1 MKNKGPPCENIW
13 RHGLIIIHK
22 YAHARAGLL
31 GNPSDGYNGRTISV
45 IIRNFRAE
53 VVLYEWESL
62 DIMASADDRAN
73 FKSVHDLARDVELHG
88 YYGGLRLIKATIK
101 RFVEYCQ
108 VQRLTLHNRNF
119 SIRYN
124 TNIPRQVGM
133 AGSSAIIVATM
144 RCLMEFYGIKIPLEA
159 QPSFVL
165 SIEKEKL
172 GIVAGL
178 QDRVIQVYEG
188 LVYMDFDQAL
198 EQVVDGFKCYKYESM
213 SPGLLPPLYLAYHN
227 SLSEPTEIF
236 HNDIRGRF
244 NNGDPK
250 VVGAMKRL
258 AEITNLGREALLNN
272 DTRRLAE
279 LMDDNFNVRRSIYNL
294 PPWQIQMVE
303 VARQCGA
310 SANFAGSGGA
320 IIGTYQ
326 GEAMYGKLCSQMAAI
341 GSRVIKPQ
349 MAGGEQRH

>member
-1 MKNKGPPCENIW
+1 
-13 RHGLIIIHK
+13 LIIIHK

-62 DIMASADDRAN
+62 DIMASASDRAN
-73 FKSVHDLARDVELHG
+73 FKSIHDLARDVELHG

-101 RFVEYCQ
+101 RFVEYCEAQ
-108 VQRLTLHNRNF
+108 KLTLHNRNF

-124 TNIPRQVGM
+124 TNIPQQVGM

-144 RCLMEFYGIKIPLEA
+144 RCLMEFYGVKIPQEA

-165 SIEKEKL
+165 SVEKEKL
-172 GIVAGL
+172 GIMGGL

-188 LVYMDFDQAL
+188 MVYMDFAPAL
-198 EQVVDGFKCYKYESM
+198 EQVVDGFKCYKYEPL
-213 SPGLLPPLYLAYHN
+213 SPDLLPPLYLAYHN

-244 NNGDPK
+244 NNGDPQ

-258 AEITNLGREALLNN
+258 AEITNLGREAILQKNH
-272 DTRRLAE
+272 RRLAE
-279 LMDDNFNVRRSIYNL
+279 LMDENFNVRRSIYKL

-303 VARQCGA
+303 VARQCGS

-320 IIGTYQ
+320 VIGAYE
-326 GEAMYGKLCSQMAAI
+326 GEAMYKKLCSQMEAI
-341 GSRVIKPQ
+341 GSRVVKPQ
-349 MAGGEQRH
+349 IAESGHR